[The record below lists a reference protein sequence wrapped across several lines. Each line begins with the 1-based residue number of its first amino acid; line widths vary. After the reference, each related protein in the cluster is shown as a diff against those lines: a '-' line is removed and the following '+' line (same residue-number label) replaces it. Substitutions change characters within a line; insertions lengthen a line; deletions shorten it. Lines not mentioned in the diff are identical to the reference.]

1 MEQMKY
7 VALFAL
13 ILVVGCKPPE
23 VKPDPK
29 VATPPAGVSSD
40 DVRPIGGVAA
50 GGMTPMQGGQ
60 NLGSGTGGGIASA
73 AKGQARK
80 AGGAMSGGSAAQLSG
95 E

>member
-1 MEQMKY
+1 MKY
-7 VALFAL
+7 VGLLAL

-23 VKPDPK
+23 AKPAVKAD
-29 VATPPAGVSSD
+29 PPAAVAPAPDG
-40 DVRPIGGVAA
+40 VRPMGSMAA
-50 GGMTPMQGGQ
+50 GGMTPMQGGE

-80 AGGAMSGGSAAQLSG
+80 AAGSMSGGTAAQLGG